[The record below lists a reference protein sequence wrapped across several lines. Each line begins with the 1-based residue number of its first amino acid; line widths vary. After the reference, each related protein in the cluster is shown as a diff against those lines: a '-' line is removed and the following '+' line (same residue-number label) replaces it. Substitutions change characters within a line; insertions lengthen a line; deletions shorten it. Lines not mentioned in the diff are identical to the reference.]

1 MGLSVDDDGNI
12 IVADIN
18 NKMIKVFSSDDM
30 FLMKIGGQGA
40 FTCPIHYV
48 QYDTY
53 LIVSDQ
59 LNIVLKF
66 MTGVETFST
75 SSERR
80 VEGTGSSIIRNVC
93 L

>member
-40 FTCPIHYV
+40 FTCPIHCV

-59 LNIVLKF
+59 
-66 MTGVETFST
+66 
-75 SSERR
+75 SEHCIKVYDRS
-80 VEGTGSSIIRNVC
+80 GNFQY
-93 L
+93 

>member
-18 NKMIKVFSSDDM
+18 NKMIEVFSSDDM

-59 LNIVLKF
+59 
-66 MTGVETFST
+66 
-75 SSERR
+75 SEHCIK
-80 VEGTGSSIIRNVC
+80 VYDRNGNFPY
-93 L
+93 